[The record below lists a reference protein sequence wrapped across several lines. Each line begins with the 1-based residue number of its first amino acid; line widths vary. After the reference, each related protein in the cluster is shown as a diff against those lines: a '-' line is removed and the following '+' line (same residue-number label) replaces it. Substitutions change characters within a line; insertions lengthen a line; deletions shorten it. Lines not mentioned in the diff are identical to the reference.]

1 MLRSRFLARALLVSA
16 LPLSLSLTPIG
27 SAHASTVPRA
37 ASVKSVVTAWPTDI
51 TTMDPYNI
59 SNSEDGELAE
69 NVYQGLVVTR
79 FVKRS
84 DGAYVKDGDLVSP
97 SLASSWTL
105 GKTSATF
112 HLRAGVKFYPSGDP
126 LTAADVKWSLDAA
139 LSGPNKQDITT
150 DGLQAP
156 SDVQVINSSTI
167 KLDFTNASG
176 TPLPVTP
183 KILAVYANANSGSIV
198 DATVAKKHE
207 TAADPWAAN
216 WLRTHTAGTGPYYVK
231 SRTPGQEI
239 VLQAVPHASP
249 VPAIKTVT
257 IQVVNSASMA
267 GLLRGGSIDFAE
279 FNLSQDDLNSL
290 QSSGFVVKNAASPFF
305 DYLALAS
312 NTGPLA
318 NVDVRKAIADV
329 IPYSEIINS
338 IYFGRAK
345 RSYSDVQTSS
355 FGYTPAWNVYSQ
367 NLTQAKAYMSEA
379 GNPSVSIDLNY
390 LSTDTTQQS
399 MAILVQSALSSIGI
413 SVTLTPDTQTE
424 IFSTVDARSQPT
436 AGTSVGAPEMVLW
449 DWSAWTNDPS
459 IPIGYEAT
467 TGGVNNYSLWSD
479 PTVDSLSAKYELA
492 PNTPAR
498 ASAYEQMQK
507 IIAGAAPIIPIVT
520 ADQSVAMVKGIT
532 GESFAGSGMRYW
544 LMYPTS

>member
-1 MLRSRFLARALLVSA
+1 
-16 LPLSLSLTPIG
+16 
-27 SAHASTVPRA
+27 
-37 ASVKSVVTAWPTDI
+37 
-51 TTMDPYNI
+51 MDPYDS
-59 SNSEDGELAE
+59 SNSEDGELTA
-69 NVYQGLVVTR
+69 NVYQGLVGTR
-79 FVKRS
+79 FIKRS
-84 DGAYVKDGDLVSP
+84 DGAYVKDGDLVAP

-112 HLRAGVKFYPSGDP
+112 HLRGGVKFYPSGDP

-139 LSGPNKQDITT
+139 LAGPNKQDITT
-150 DGLQAP
+150 DGLQSAK
-156 SDVQVINSSTI
+156 DVQVINSSTI
-167 KLDFTNASG
+167 KLNFEDASG

-183 KILAVYANANSGSIV
+183 KILAVYANGNSGSIV
-198 DATVAKKHE
+198 DATVAKKHA
-207 TAADPWAAN
+207 TASDPWAAN

-231 SRTPGQEI
+231 TREPGQEI
-239 VLQAVPHASP
+239 VLQAIPGASP
-249 VPAIKTVT
+249 EPAFKTVT

-267 GLLRGGSIDFAE
+267 GLLRGGSINFAE

-290 QSSGFVVKNAASPFF
+290 KSSGFVVKSAASQFF

-318 NVDVRKAIADV
+318 NADVRKAIADV

-345 RSYSDVQTSS
+345 RAYSDVQTSS
-355 FGYTPAWNVYSQ
+355 FGYTPAWKIYSED
-367 NLTQAKAYMSEA
+367 LTQAKAYMSAA

-390 LSTDTTQQS
+390 LSTDTTQQD
-399 MAILVQSALSSIGI
+399 MAILIQHALSSIGV
-413 SVTLTPDTQTE
+413 SATLTPNTQTQ

-436 AGTSVGAPEMVLW
+436 PGTAVGAPEMVLW
-449 DWSAWTNDPS
+449 DWGAWTNDPS

-479 PTVDSLSAKYELA
+479 PTVDTLNAKYELA

-507 IIAGAAPIIPIVT
+507 TIAAAAPIIPIVT
-520 ADQSVAMVKGIT
+520 ALQSVAMAKGIS
-532 GESFAGSGMRYW
+532 GENFSGSSTRYW
-544 LMYPTS
+544 MMSPTS